1 MLIELAFI
9 CVYGAF
15 MHVQPARPRWTASPS
30 WGRKQ
35 VVLHQIG
42 DAVAPGFIRVAAN
55 VDAVDERQFPGRH
68 VGHVDVDVED
78 EVRDL
83 LDHDPCGGI
92 GAERVAVAELAA
104 AAGAKGNGSDDEQRG
119 KSPCGEREATTREQS
134 TASVGRNSSRLLGFA

>member
-1 MLIELAFI
+1 MLIELAFM

-15 MHVQPARPRWTASPS
+15 MYVRPARPRWTSSSS

-35 VVLHQIG
+35 VVLHQIS
-42 DAVAPGFIRVAAN
+42 DAVAPGFIGVAAN
-55 VDAVDERQFPGRH
+55 VDAVDKRQFPGRD

-92 GAERVAVAELAA
+92 GAERFAVAELAA
-104 AAGAKGNGSDDEQRG
+104 AAGADLRTGADLGRRIRGYRDERIPAGGFELGLEEGRDQG
-119 KSPCGEREATTREQS
+119 KA
-134 TASVGRNSSRLLGFA
+134 